1 MSEFIK
7 LGIDEKVAEVLA
19 KQGITEPMAIQTQA
33 IPQILAGSNI
43 IGQAPTGTGK
53 TLAYL
58 LPAKIGR
65 AHV

>member
-7 LGIDEKVAEVLA
+7 LGINEKVAEVLA

-33 IPQILAGSNI
+33 IPKILAGSNI

-58 LPAKIGR
+58 LPAMQK
-65 AHV
+65 